1 MTKKANH
8 LQRGSDK
15 FVFYNVKAILVTVKY
30 SLNPWNDG
38 MLHISNLLEPNIKLF
53 FLFLKNDT
61 DYSCVT
67 WFSSKSTDQ
76 IWTQIKCLSGIRQ
89 SALLAYMF

>member
-30 SLNPWNDG
+30 FLNPWNDG
-38 MLHISNLLEPNIKLF
+38 MPHISNLLEPNIKLL
-53 FLFLKNDT
+53 FLF
-61 DYSCVT
+61 
-67 WFSSKSTDQ
+67 F
-76 IWTQIKCLSGIRQ
+76 
-89 SALLAYMF
+89 